1 MATLTIKKQE
11 EIKWDEVKAAVQ
23 RGELPEEAEI
33 GFTLKSGESV
43 SLTVTAPKDGK
54 AYLVFSDLTAILP
67 MYDEWPDRPVSWKE
81 SSLRRWANEDFIKK
95 LPDELVN
102 IIIPRDIVQTVKGER
117 METRDLL
124 WAPSYR
130 GKAARQGDHAGAVPG
145 DHRRGVRGGMNNTEV
160 IAKLCHVI
168 DLQNVIIQAQAME
181 LNQLG
186 AVTKAEEIA
195 AARTI
200 YAETMGEEAPT

>member
-11 EIKWDEVKAAVQ
+11 EIKWDEIKAAVQ

-33 GFTLKSGESV
+33 GFTLKSGENV

-117 METRDLL
+117 MESRDFL
-124 WAPSYR
+124 WTPSY
-130 GKAARQGDHAGAVPG
+130 
-145 DHRRGVRGGMNNTEV
+145 TEV
-160 IAKLCHVI
+160 FGKGSRWAEV
-168 DLQNVIIQAQAME
+168 DDE
-181 LNQLG
+181 
-186 AVTKAEEIA
+186 AEEQFPIFA
-195 AARTI
+195 TERGRVKMFDG
-200 YAETMGEEAPT
+200 ETWPWATRSPNVYNSTYFMYVTSSGSSGSTNASGSCGVCLGLCI

>member
-124 WAPSYR
+124 WAPSYTEIF
-130 GKAARQGDHAGAVPG
+130 GKGSRWA
-145 DHRRGVRGGMNNTEV
+145 EV
-160 IAKLCHVI
+160 
-168 DLQNVIIQAQAME
+168 DDE
-181 LNQLG
+181 
-186 AVTKAEEIA
+186 
-195 AARTI
+195 
-200 YAETMGEEAPT
+200 AETQFPIFATERGRVKMFDGETWHWWSRSPSVNYSTSFVYVASSGSNNDFTASYSYGVCLGLCI

>member
-1 MATLTIKKQE
+1 MTTLTIKKKE
-11 EIKWDEVKAAVQ
+11 EIKWAEIKAAVQ

-33 GFTLKSGESV
+33 GFTMKSGENV

-117 METRDLL
+117 MESRDFL
-124 WAPSYR
+124 WTPSY
-130 GKAARQGDHAGAVPG
+130 
-145 DHRRGVRGGMNNTEV
+145 TEV
-160 IAKLCHVI
+160 FGKGSRWAEV
-168 DLQNVIIQAQAME
+168 DDE
-181 LNQLG
+181 
-186 AVTKAEEIA
+186 AEEQFPIFA
-195 AARTI
+195 TERGRVKMFDG
-200 YAETMGEEAPT
+200 ETWPWATRSPYVSSSTGFMYVGSSGSNNYYSASYSCGVCLGLCI

>member
-43 SLTVTAPKDGK
+43 SLTVTAPKDGR

-117 METRDLL
+117 MESRDFL
-124 WAPSYR
+124 WTPSY
-130 GKAARQGDHAGAVPG
+130 
-145 DHRRGVRGGMNNTEV
+145 TEV
-160 IAKLCHVI
+160 FGEGSRWAEV
-168 DLQNVIIQAQAME
+168 DDE
-181 LNQLG
+181 
-186 AVTKAEEIA
+186 AEEQFPIFA
-195 AARTI
+195 TERGRVKMFDG
-200 YAETMGEEAPT
+200 ETWPWATRSPYVNSSTYFVYVISSGSGNNFGASYSCGVCLGLCI